1 MRSIKLKIK
10 NEQGLHARPSTKFV
24 NLTEKFDGD
33 ITVLVNQEKINGK
46 NVMGLMLLSLGLG
59 DEFTVIANSN
69 SKNIGDELDILNKLQ
84 YLVEVLKFD
93 E

>member
-1 MRSIKLKIK
+1 MKSIKLKIK

-24 NLTEKFDGD
+24 NLTENFDGN
-33 ITVLVNQEKINGK
+33 IIVSTVTDKVDGK

-59 DEFTVIANSN
+59 DEFTVTANSTKCDYN
-69 SKNIGDELDILNKLQ
+69 SETEILNKLQ